1 VERYFSYPVM
11 GIYTFHFNLTRV
23 IVFLLREEED
33 CDNETTSGLESSAKP
48 NIEEL
53 EMLLEAYFVQVDGT
67 LNKLY
72 NVCSISLYSQL
83 GLA

>member
-1 VERYFSYPVM
+1 M

-23 IVFLLREEED
+23 ILFLLREEED

>member
-1 VERYFSYPVM
+1 M

-33 CDNETTSGLESSAKP
+33 CDNETTNGLESSAKP

-67 LNKLY
+67 MNKLY
-72 NVCSISLYSQL
+72 NVCSISLYSHL

>member
-1 VERYFSYPVM
+1 M